1 MLVKRERERGK
12 ERETYEGEV
21 ERERETGERVS
32 SMDGDSRRKHLVD
45 NFLIH

>member
-21 ERERETGERVS
+21 ERETGERVS